1 MNCKLELF
9 EKAETLTTKAEEPR
23 TMQDHLH
30 DDHVA
35 LSAGR
40 RPLFGVDGDRV
51 WGIGAVI
58 VSLLVALPV
67 LAIGVLAL
75 FPTENIWPHLMRT
88 VLPGYVTQTLSLM
101 IGVGL
106 VTFAVGTTTAWLV
119 TMYRFPGRKWL
130 QWALLIPL
138 AMPTYLIAYTY
149 VDVFEYSG
157 VVQSSLRDLFGWENA
172 RSYWFPEIR
181 STGGAIFVMAFVL
194 YPYVYLTARASFLK
208 QSVCHLEVSRTLG
221 RSATGTFFSVALPLA
236 RPGIVVGVSLAMME
250 CLNDIGA
257 VEYFGVNTL
266 TVGIYST
273 WLERSN
279 LGGAAQIASVML
291 IFVVALIWLER
302 VGRSGQ
308 RFHHMSQR
316 ERKPTRHRLTGWRA
330 AAATMCC
337 VTPIV
342 LGFLVPGGVLMDFAI
357 DYFDVSANADYL
369 RFVRN
374 SLLLSVLA
382 ASAAIVIGL
391 FLAYAHRIAR
401 SDFVQIAIRFAS
413 VGYAV
418 PGAVLGI
425 GILIPLTQLDN
436 LVDGIAR
443 DVLNISTG
451 LLLTGTIFSI
461 VYAYVVRF
469 MAISYGNM
477 ESGLSRVTPN
487 LEAAARTLGRSSS
500 GALREVHLPLIRPAV
515 ATAGLLVFVDCMK
528 ELPATLILRPFNF
541 DTLATHVY
549 TYASLDLLEES
560 ALAALTIVAA
570 GLIPVVLLNRT
581 LQDPKRRSMRQGA

>member
-1 MNCKLELF
+1 
-9 EKAETLTTKAEEPR
+9 
-23 TMQDHLH
+23 
-30 DDHVA
+30 
-35 LSAGR
+35 
-40 RPLFGVDGDRV
+40 
-51 WGIGAVI
+51 
-58 VSLLVALPV
+58 
-67 LAIGVLAL
+67 
-75 FPTENIWPHLMRT
+75 
-88 VLPGYVTQTLSLM
+88 M

-106 VTFAVGTTTAWLV
+106 LTFVIGTGTAWLI

-138 AMPTYLIAYTY
+138 AMPTYIIAYTY

-157 VVQSSLRDLFGWENA
+157 VVQSFLRDLVGWRNA
-172 RSYWFPEIR
+172 RDYWFPEIR
-181 STGGAIFVMAFVL
+181 STGGAILIMSFVL
-194 YPYVYLTARASFLK
+194 YPYVYLTSRASFLK

-221 RSATGTFFSVALPLA
+221 RSAVGTFFSVALPLA

-266 TVGIYST
+266 TVGIYTT

-279 LGGAAQIASVML
+279 LGGAAQIASIML
-291 IFVVALIWLER
+291 VFVFALIWLER
-302 VGRSGQ
+302 VGRARQ

-316 ERKPTRHRLTGWRA
+316 ERKPTRQQLRGWQA
-330 AAATMCC
+330 VAATTVC
-337 VTPIV
+337 VTPVFMGFV
-342 LGFLVPGGVLMDFAI
+342 LPGLVLLQFAFN
-357 DYFDVSANADYL
+357 YFDEAANENYL

-374 SLLLSVLA
+374 SMVLSLLA

-391 FLAYAHRIAR
+391 FLAYAHRLAR

-425 GILIPLTQLDN
+425 GILIPLTQFDN
-436 LVDGIAR
+436 LVDGVAR
-443 DVLNISTG
+443 DVLGVSTG

-461 VYAYVVRF
+461 AYAYVVRF
-469 MAISYGNM
+469 LAISYGNM
-477 ESGLSRVTPN
+477 ETGLGRVTPN
-487 LEAAARTLGRSSS
+487 LAAAARTLGRSST
-500 GALREVHLPLIRPAV
+500 GALRDVHLPLIRPAI

-560 ALAALTIVAA
+560 SLAALTIVLA
-570 GLIPVVLLNRT
+570 GLIPVLLLNHT
-581 LQDPKRRSMRQGA
+581 LKEPKRRGL

>member
-1 MNCKLELF
+1 MDD
-9 EKAETLTTKAEEPR
+9 R
-23 TMQDHLH
+23 LH
-30 DDHVA
+30 DEQP
-35 LSAGR
+35 
-40 RPLFGVDGDRV
+40 PLAAHRQPLLIGDKDRI
-51 WGIGAVI
+51 WGIGAVA
-58 VSLLVALPV
+58 VSALVALPV
-67 LAIGVLAL
+67 LAIGLLAL
-75 FPTENIWPHLMRT
+75 FPTENIWPHLIAT
-88 VLPGYVTQTLSLM
+88 VLPGYVKQTLLLM

-106 VTFAVGTTTAWLV
+106 ATFIIGTSTAWLI
-119 TMYRFPGRKWL
+119 TMYRFPCRKWL

-138 AMPTYLIAYTY
+138 AMPTYIIAYTY

-157 VVQSSLRDLFGWENA
+157 VVQGALRDLFGWHTA
-172 RSYWFPEIR
+172 RDYWFPDIR
-181 STGGAIFVMAFVL
+181 TTGGAIFVMSFVL

-221 RSATGTFFSVALPLA
+221 RTAIGTFFSVALPLA

-273 WLERSN
+273 WLERGN
-279 LGGAAQIASVML
+279 LGGAAQIASIML
-291 IFVVALIWLER
+291 IFVFALIWLER

-316 ERKPTRHRLTGWRA
+316 ERKPIRQRLRGWRA
-330 AAATMCC
+330 WTATIVCIG
-337 VTPIV
+337 PII
-342 LGFLVPGGVLMDFAI
+342 LGFVIPGAVLLDFAV
-357 DYFDVSANADYL
+357 DYFDTAANAEYL

-382 ASAAIVIGL
+382 ALTAILIGL
-391 FLAYAHRIAR
+391 FLAYAHRLAR

-425 GILIPLTQLDN
+425 GILIPLTRFDN
-436 LVDGIAR
+436 FVDGMAR

-469 MAISYGNM
+469 LAVSYGNV
-477 ESGLSRVTPN
+477 ETGLGRVTPN
-487 LEAAARTLGRSSS
+487 LAAAARTLGRTST
-500 GALREVHLPLIRPAV
+500 GALREVHLPLIRPAI
-515 ATAGLLVFVDCMK
+515 AAAGLLVFVDCMK

-560 ALAALTIVAA
+560 ALAALTIVLA
-570 GLIPVVLLNRT
+570 GLVPVMLLNRT
-581 LQDPKRRSMRQGA
+581 LKEPKYRPSR

>member
-1 MNCKLELF
+1 MQYLF
-9 EKAETLTTKAEEPR
+9 RDRNMAA
-23 TMQDHLH
+23 
-30 DDHVA
+30 
-35 LSAGR
+35 SAGEPPR
-40 RPLFGVDGDRV
+40 FLGDADRAWGV
-51 WGIGAVI
+51 GAVVI
-58 VSLLVALPV
+58 SVLVAMPV
-67 LAIGVLAL
+67 IAIGLLAL

-88 VLPGYVTQTLSLM
+88 VLPGYVVRTVSLM
-101 IGVGL
+101 AGVGIL
-106 VTFAVGTTTAWLV
+106 TLLIGTGTAWLV
-119 TMYRFPGRKWL
+119 TMYKFPGRKWL

-138 AMPTYLIAYTY
+138 ATPTYIIAYTY

-157 VVQSSLRDLFGWENA
+157 VVQTGLRDLFGWTSA
-172 RSYWFPEIR
+172 KQYWFPEIR
-181 STGGAIFVMAFVL
+181 SLSGAIFVMSFVL
-194 YPYVYLTARASFLK
+194 YPYVFLTSRASFLK

-221 RSATGTFFSVALPLA
+221 RTATGTFFSVALPLA
-236 RPGIVVGVSLAMME
+236 RPAIVVGVSLAMME

-257 VEYFGVNTL
+257 VEFFGVSTL

-291 IFVVALIWLER
+291 IFVFALIWLER
-302 VGRSGQ
+302 LARSQQ
-308 RFHHMSQR
+308 RYHHMSQR
-316 ERKPTRHRLTGWRA
+316 ERKPERQKLRGVRA
-330 AAATMCC
+330 VLATAVC
-337 VTPIV
+337 VLPVI
-342 LGFLVPGGVLMDFAI
+342 LGFVVPGVVLLKFAI
-357 DYFDVSANADYL
+357 ANFEASANEDYV

-374 SLLLSVLA
+374 SLLLSVVA
-382 ASAAIVIGL
+382 AGAAIAIGL
-391 FLAYAHRIAR
+391 FLAYAHRLAR

-425 GILIPLTQLDN
+425 GILVPLTQIDN
-436 LVDGIAR
+436 AVDGVAR
-443 DVLNISTG
+443 DVLGVSTG

-469 MAISYGNM
+469 LAISYGAM
-477 ESGLSRVTPN
+477 ETGLGRVTPN
-487 LEAAARTLGRSSS
+487 LAAAARTLGRTSA
-500 GALREVHLPLIRPAV
+500 GALREVHLPLIRPAI

-560 ALAALTIVAA
+560 ALSALTIVLS
-570 GLIPVVLLNRT
+570 GLIPVLLLNRT
-581 LQDPKRRSMRQGA
+581 LSEPKKQRPPKP

>member
-1 MNCKLELF
+1 
-9 EKAETLTTKAEEPR
+9 
-23 TMQDHLH
+23 MQDHLH
-30 DDHVA
+30 DEPVT
-35 LSAGR
+35 LAGR
-40 RPLFGVDGDRV
+40 RSLLFGGDGDRI
-51 WGIGAVI
+51 WGIGAVF
-58 VSLLVALPV
+58 VSALVALPV
-67 LAIGVLAL
+67 LAIGILAL
-75 FPTENIWPHLMRT
+75 VPTENIWPHLMRT
-88 VLPGYVTQTLSLM
+88 VLPGYIKQTLLLM
-101 IGVGL
+101 IGVGAL
-106 VTFAVGTTTAWLV
+106 TFIVGTGTAWLI
-119 TMYRFPGRKWL
+119 TMYRFPCRKWL

-138 AMPTYLIAYTY
+138 AMPTYIIAYTY

-157 VVQSSLRDLFGWENA
+157 VVQGFLRDLFGWRNA
-172 RSYWFPEIR
+172 RDYWFPEIR
-181 STGGAIFVMAFVL
+181 STGGAIFVMSFVL
-194 YPYVYLTARASFLK
+194 YPYVYLTSRASFLK

-266 TVGIYST
+266 TVGIYTT

-279 LGGAAQIASVML
+279 LGGAAQIASIML
-291 IFVVALIWLER
+291 LFVFALIWLER

-316 ERKPTRHRLTGWRA
+316 ERKPTRQRLTGWQA
-330 AAATMCC
+330 AAATVACIAPVVMGF
-337 VTPIV
+337 VIPGVV
-342 LGFLVPGGVLMDFAI
+342 LLQFAFNH
-357 DYFDVSANADYL
+357 FDEAANESYL

-374 SLLLSVLA
+374 SILLSTLA
-382 ASAAIVIGL
+382 AAAAIVIGL
-391 FLAYAHRIAR
+391 FLAYAHRLAR

-425 GILIPLTQLDN
+425 GILIPLTQFDN
-436 LVDGIAR
+436 FVDGIAR
-443 DVLNISTG
+443 DLIGISTG

-461 VYAYVVRF
+461 AYAYVVRF
-469 MAISYGNM
+469 LAISYGNM
-477 ESGLSRVTPN
+477 ETGLGRVTPN
-487 LEAAARTLGRSSS
+487 LAAAARTLGRSST
-500 GALREVHLPLIRPAV
+500 GALRDVHLPLIRPAI

-560 ALAALTIVAA
+560 SLAALTIVLA
-570 GLIPVVLLNRT
+570 GLIPVILLNHT
-581 LQDPKRRSMRQGA
+581 LKEPKRAGRVS

>member
-1 MNCKLELF
+1 MDD
-9 EKAETLTTKAEEPR
+9 R
-23 TMQDHLH
+23 LH
-30 DDHVA
+30 DEHRTTA
-35 LSAGR
+35 ANQQ
-40 RPLFGVDGDRV
+40 PLLIGDKDRI
-51 WGIGAVI
+51 WGIGAVA
-58 VSLLVALPV
+58 VSTLVALPV
-67 LAIGVLAL
+67 LSIGLLAL
-75 FPTENIWPHLMRT
+75 FPTENIWPHLIAT
-88 VLPGYVTQTLSLM
+88 VLPGYVKQTLLLM

-106 VTFAVGTTTAWLV
+106 ATFIIGTSTAWLI
-119 TMYRFPGRKWL
+119 TMYRFPCRKWL

-138 AMPTYLIAYTY
+138 AMPTYIIAYTY

-157 VVQSSLRDLFGWENA
+157 VVQGTLRDLFGWHNS
-172 RSYWFPEIR
+172 RDYWFPDIR
-181 STGGAIFVMAFVL
+181 TTGGAIFVMSFVL

-221 RSATGTFFSVALPLA
+221 RTAIGTFFSVALPLA

-257 VEYFGVNTL
+257 VEYFGVHTL

-273 WLERSN
+273 WLERGN
-279 LGGAAQIASVML
+279 LGGAAQIASIML
-291 IFVVALIWLER
+291 IFVFALIWLER

-316 ERKPTRHRLTGWRA
+316 ERKPTRQRLKGWRA
-330 AAATMCC
+330 WIATVVCIG
-337 VTPIV
+337 PIV
-342 LGFLVPGGVLMDFAI
+342 LGFVIPGAVLLDFAV
-357 DYFDVSANADYL
+357 DYFDAAANAEYL

-382 ASAAIVIGL
+382 AVTAILIGL
-391 FLAYAHRIAR
+391 FLAYAHRLAR

-425 GILIPLTQLDN
+425 GILIPLTRFDN
-436 LVDGIAR
+436 FVDGMAR
-443 DVLNISTG
+443 DVLEISTG

-469 MAISYGNM
+469 LAVSYGNM
-477 ESGLSRVTPN
+477 ETGLGRVTPN
-487 LEAAARTLGRSSS
+487 LAAAARTLGRTST
-500 GALREVHLPLIRPAV
+500 GALREVHLPLIRPAI
-515 ATAGLLVFVDCMK
+515 AAAGLLVFVDCMK

-560 ALAALTIVAA
+560 ALAALTIVLA
-570 GLIPVVLLNRT
+570 GLVPVMLLNRT
-581 LQDPKRRSMRQGA
+581 LKEPKYRPSR